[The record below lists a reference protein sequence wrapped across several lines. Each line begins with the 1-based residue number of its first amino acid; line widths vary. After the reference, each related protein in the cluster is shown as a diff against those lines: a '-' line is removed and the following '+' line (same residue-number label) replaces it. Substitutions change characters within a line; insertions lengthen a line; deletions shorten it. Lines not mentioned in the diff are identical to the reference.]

1 MGWMESTSLLG
12 AVVGITADRRREEQA
27 MLLQR
32 HGARVVHGPV
42 IRTVPLADD
51 QRLKRATEKLIARPP
66 DVVLLATAIGT
77 RGWFSAADAQGLGD
91 ALHQALRGV
100 DVAARGPKALGAAIA
115 HGLTVTMRAESERSS
130 EMVAHVA
137 AAYPPGVRVAVQLD
151 GDGGSS
157 LPDSLRAIG
166 ADVVEVPVY
175 RWTLPVDPLPGQRLV
190 EAIAER
196 RLDAVTFTSSP
207 AVTNFLRVADSLD
220 VLDRVHEALA
230 GPVVAAC
237 VGPVCAE
244 TATEAG
250 LTTLVVP
257 ERARLGPLV
266 QALANRL
273 ATPEL
278 LHVAG
283 TEIALR
289 RSAVV
294 IDGEIVDLSGRER
307 EVLEV
312 LVSRPTA
319 VVSKG
324 ELLRKVWGTPDADE
338 HTVEVTVARLRRRL
352 GPAGKAVQTT
362 TRRGYRLVTETAP
375 H

>member
-1 MGWMESTSLLG
+1 MESVPLLG

-51 QRLKRATEKLIARPP
+51 QRLKRATEELIARPP
-66 DVVLLATAIGT
+66 QVVLLATAIGT
-77 RGWFSAADAQGLGD
+77 RGWFSAADAHGLGD
-91 ALHQALRGV
+91 ALHQTLRGV
-100 DVAARGPKALGAAIA
+100 DVAARGPKALGAAVS

-137 AAYPPGVRVAVQLD
+137 STYPRGVRVAVQLD

-157 LPDSLRAIG
+157 LPDSLREIG

-190 EAIAER
+190 EAVAER

-207 AVTNFLRVADSLD
+207 AVTNFLRVADDLD
-220 VLDRVHEALA
+220 LRDRVHEALA
-230 GPVVAAC
+230 GPVVAAY

-244 TATEAG
+244 TATKAG
-250 LTTLVVP
+250 LSTPVVP

-266 QALANRL
+266 QALANHL
-273 ATPEL
+273 STPDV

-283 TEIALR
+283 AAIVLR

-294 IDGEIVDLSGRER
+294 IDGTTVDLSGRER

-312 LVSRPTA
+312 LAARSAA

-338 HTVEVTVARLRRRL
+338 HAVEVTVARLRRRL

-362 TRRGYRLVTETAP
+362 NRRGYRLVTEAAP
-375 H
+375 T